1 MKSAYELAMER
12 LEKAS
17 GPSQK
22 LSGEQKDRIAELEK
36 VYDAKI
42 AEVKLSFTPRLQ
54 SVRTADELE
63 SLQAEIASKI
73 ASLEEKREREKEAIW
88 NAG

>member
-22 LSGEQKDRIAELEK
+22 LSEEQKNRIADLEK

-42 AEVKLSFTPRLQ
+42 AEVKLSFVPRVQAVQ
-54 SVRTADELE
+54 SQAELE
-63 SLQAEIASKI
+63 SIQAEMAAKI